1 MTAMNP
7 LNPNLNV
14 FAVSTVELSLR
25 MGLALVLIVT
35 IITGGTALAKKR
47 GGRAKHT
54 PVTIRHQQQLTKHTT
69 LTLLTAGQQH
79 LLIATNNQTTTL
91 LAQGP
96 TLTTTGVTDNGTQ
109 TSGIDIDIR
118 TPNTPTP
125 KPTTTTTNGGG
136 GGGGGGGGKPRT
148 LNPLKQLQNKT
159 VRRA

>member
-7 LNPNLNV
+7 LNMNPSLNV

-96 TLTTTGVTDNGTQ
+96 TLTTTGVTDNDTQ

-118 TPNTPTP
+118 TPTP
-125 KPTTTTTNGGG
+125 TTTTNGGG
-136 GGGGGGGGKPRT
+136 GGGKPKT